1 MFRRDER
8 ASQRVLAT
16 AILVLLLGSESRSG
30 AEPLL
35 LYVLGRATPPGM
47 PVLVG
52 QAVERAVKK
61 LEAESC
67 REVFAGY
74 RDAEGRTLR
83 ENLQTVGK
91 TEAGYLQWTLFYDGA
106 GTRSCEQRSTYAWT
120 KPNSH
125 VVFVCTEQF
134 REVAVRDPELA
145 AVLIIH
151 EELHSLGLGE
161 NPPDSKEITARVIS
175 GCGR

>member
-1 MFRRDER
+1 MFRDER
-8 ASQRVLAT
+8 SSQRVLA
-16 AILVLLLGSESRSG
+16 AAVVILLCGSVGQAG

-47 PVLVG
+47 PALVG

-61 LEAESC
+61 LAVESC
-67 REVFAGY
+67 REVFDDY

-83 ENLQTVGK
+83 ENLQTAGQ
-91 TEAGYLQWTLFYDGA
+91 TEAGYLQWTLFYDGS

-134 REVAVRDPELA
+134 RAVAARDPELA